1 MNDAERKTPRRRPA
15 AWKAACVAL
24 CAQAVLSAAPPVA
37 AQDPDFG
44 PPGSVFVLRA
54 LGRCL
59 EVNEPQLPVDGARV
73 QLQRCD
79 GQPNQAWRH
88 ERGRLVNVAS
98 GRCLDVH
105 GPDAGLNGARVQVV
119 GCSAAPNQQWRLERG
134 GQLVVRV
141 DERCLEAE
149 VPAEPSAGEAAPG
162 SGPGAA
168 APTPA
173 PWQAFERRRPLL
185 RAQTWDCRGAPWQRW
200 RVSPLPV
207 AAGPA
212 VPPAPPSMPAPPRT
226 RDVEAGPLFSN
237 AEAAQ
242 KCPRACAPGR
252 WTGQWVTTVPGR
264 MSVCGCAF
272 DGGTAPP
279 SPVPP
284 APPSPSG
291 PAQPQAMP
299 AERFDE
305 LVRVL
310 DEEAFPSNALR
321 TLEMVARDQR
331 FMVDQVSQL
340 FEVFPFPRDRL
351 RVVEITLP
359 RVIDRANT
367 FRWLSAFD
375 FERDKAEVRR
385 LIEAQ
390 GRGR

>member
-1 MNDAERKTPRRRPA
+1 MNDAQRKTSGRRWA
-15 AWKAACVAL
+15 AGKVACLVVGAH
-24 CAQAVLSAAPPVA
+24 AVLSAAMPAA

-44 PPGSVFVLRA
+44 PPGAVFVLRA
-54 LGRCL
+54 MGRCL
-59 EVNEPQLPVDGARV
+59 EVNEPQLQVDGARV

-88 ERGRLVNVAS
+88 DRGRLVSVAN

-105 GPDAGLNGARVQVV
+105 GPDAGQNGARVQVV
-119 GCSAAPNQQWRLERG
+119 ACSAAPNQQWRLDRG

-149 VPAEPSAGEAAPG
+149 VPAEPPSGEAAPP
-162 SGPGAA
+162 SGPAA
-168 APTPA
+168 AP
-173 PWQAFERRRPLL
+173 PWQALERRRPLL
-185 RAQTWDCRGAPWQRW
+185 RAQTWDCRGVPWQRW
-200 RVSPLPV
+200 RVTPLP
-207 AAGPA
+207 ASAGPA
-212 VPPAPPSMPAPPRT
+212 APPAPTVPAPPRT

-237 AEAAQ
+237 ADAAQ
-242 KCPRACAPGR
+242 KCPRVCAPGQ
-252 WTGQWVTTVPGR
+252 WTGRWATTVPGR

-272 DGGTAPP
+272 EGGGA
-279 SPVPP
+279 PVPP
-284 APPSPSG
+284 TPPG
-291 PAQPQAMP
+291 PAEPQPMP

-310 DEEAFPSNALR
+310 EEEAFPSNALR

-331 FMVDQVSQL
+331 FSVDQVSRI

-351 RVVEITLP
+351 KVIEITLP
-359 RVIDRANT
+359 RVIDRVNT

-375 FERDKAEVRR
+375 FERDKAEARR